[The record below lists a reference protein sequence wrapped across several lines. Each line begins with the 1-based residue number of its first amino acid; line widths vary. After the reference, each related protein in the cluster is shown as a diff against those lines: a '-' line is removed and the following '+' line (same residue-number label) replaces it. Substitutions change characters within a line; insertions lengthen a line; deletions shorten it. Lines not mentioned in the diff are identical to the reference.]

1 MSPGGWDTPSL
12 IPPGRT
18 CRSVCDTVG
27 MPRITPRFRP
37 LPDGWTDP
45 KDSDTHN
52 APFKVDERVLWSD
65 LSAEIVHLQDKQ
77 HPDEV
82 VVQLDVDESD
92 IRVDG
97 TGLKAGAK
105 LGYHGVVVSFESRHG
120 PLRYAADHYRSWGHG
135 RAPWRAN
142 IRAVTLTLGALRA
155 IDRYGVAASG
165 QQYSGWLQLGAGTAM
180 PAAPAPMTIVEA
192 MNALE
197 QAGGRRD
204 WFDPRIE
211 RLTKEACDEAYR
223 AAAKRTH
230 PDVAGG
236 STQAFQIVQA
246 AYEVLIRNAR

>member
-1 MSPGGWDTPSL
+1 
-12 IPPGRT
+12 
-18 CRSVCDTVG
+18 

-45 KDSDTHN
+45 KDPDTHN
-52 APFKVDERVLWSD
+52 APFKVEDRRLWSD

-82 VVQLDVDESD
+82 VIQLDVAESD

-97 TGLKAGAK
+97 TGLKAGAT

-120 PLRYAADHYRSWGHG
+120 ALRYAADHYRAWGPG

-165 QQYSGWLQLGAGTAM
+165 QQYSGWLQLDAGTAM
-180 PAAPAPMTIVEA
+180 PAAPAQMTIVEA
-192 MNALE
+192 MTTLE
-197 QAGGRRD
+197 DAGGLGRD
-204 WFDPRIE
+204 WFNPRFE
-211 RLTKEACDEAYR
+211 RLSVLTCDQAYR

-230 PDVAGG
+230 PDAGG
-236 STQAFQIVQA
+236 STEAFQRVQA
-246 AYEVLIRNAR
+246 AYAVLIRNAR